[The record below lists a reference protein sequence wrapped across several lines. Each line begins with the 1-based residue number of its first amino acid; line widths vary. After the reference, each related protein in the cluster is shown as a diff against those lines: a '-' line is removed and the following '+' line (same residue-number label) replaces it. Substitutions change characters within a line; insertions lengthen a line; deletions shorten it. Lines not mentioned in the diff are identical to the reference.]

1 MLEDSVSDVDMV
13 VLMGVN
19 PGCGGQ
25 ACIENTIKKV
35 TRLRQLIKSSGSK
48 ALIEVD
54 GGVQAETAPRLV
66 KAGVDILVSGS
77 FVFKSTDPLSTIHA
91 LKELKKD

>member
-1 MLEDSVSDVDMV
+1 MLEDIISDVDMV
-13 VLMGVN
+13 LLMGVN
-19 PGCGGQ
+19 PGFGGQ
-25 ACIENTIKKV
+25 KFIENTIKKV

-54 GGVQAETAPRLV
+54 GGVQSETAPHLV